1 MNLILLSGPPASGKT
16 TIRERLIKM
25 GTIISP
31 DNYVGYTK
39 EKPWT
44 PKAAREAWKKADM
57 LLKEALDRGDRV
69 IVFDATFVTP
79 KKRKKYIRL
88 GKNKGANVICL
99 YCTASKK
106 LILERNANRNE
117 FRKVPGFVVSKM
129 IGSFVAPDKEE
140 GFDLIVRYDSE
151 HNEFTGDY
159 VKVLELL
166 EVD

>member
-1 MNLILLSGPPASGKT
+1 MLPSIYFSDFFKDLTVPCTNLKNLV
-16 TIRERLIKM
+16 KM
-25 GTIISP
+25 SKFEGT
-31 DNYVGYTK
+31 
-39 EKPWT
+39 
-44 PKAAREAWKKADM
+44 
-57 LLKEALDRGDRV
+57 V

-88 GKNKGANVICL
+88 GKNKGANAVCL

-117 FRKVPGFVVSKM
+117 SRKVPGFVVSKM